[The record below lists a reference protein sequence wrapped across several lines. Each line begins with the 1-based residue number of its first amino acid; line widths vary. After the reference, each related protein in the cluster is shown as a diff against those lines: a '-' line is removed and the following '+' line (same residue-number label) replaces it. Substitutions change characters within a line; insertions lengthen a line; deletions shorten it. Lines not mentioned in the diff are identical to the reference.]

1 MASLFFWRKKK
12 PPEPVAGPAAVPTP
26 IEAAVA
32 AAKPQPK
39 PAKPLPVR
47 RMVYALALND
57 PRAADLAATHDATQT
72 GLLLATT
79 QEVAKVGIEPRYTPQ
94 RPSLI
99 PQLMEVINDEDASLR
114 ALARIVSQDPQL
126 TGEMLRTANSPLYKI
141 SKEPVESVERAAA
154 VLGTRGMRTMIS
166 GALMKPLA
174 RSGGRTGR
182 FGEVIWEHS
191 LYSAS
196 AGEAWAARIQDADPF
211 AAHMLAL
218 LHGLGS
224 VTVYR
229 VLSDIYATKGLSRDG
244 SAIASALD
252 TGSPV
257 AAWRIAQNWGLSER
271 TRQALEAQS
280 PGAPVSDASP
290 LAQAL
295 HFGLYG
301 GALILLCKRGRLTEE
316 AAAAQLV
323 AGGFEGAHVDRIWDR
338 LVRAYVRP

>member
-12 PPEPVAGPAAVPTP
+12 SDDPVAAPAAVQSV
-26 IEAAVA
+26 EAAVA

-47 RMVYALALND
+47 RMVYAEALND
-57 PRAADLAATHDATQT
+57 PRAADLGATHDATQT

-99 PQLMEVINDEDASLR
+99 PQLIEVVNDEDASLR
-114 ALARIVSQDPQL
+114 SLARIVSQDPQL
-126 TGEMLRTANSPLYKI
+126 TGEMLRAANSPLYKV
-141 SKEPVESVERAAA
+141 SREPVESVERAAS
-154 VLGTRGMRTMIS
+154 VLGTRGMRTLIS

-182 FGEVIWEHS
+182 FGDTIWEHS

-196 AGEAWAARIQDADPF
+196 AGEAWAARNQDADPF

-229 VLSDIYATKGLSRDG
+229 VLSDIYRTKGLSRDG
-244 SAIASALD
+244 AAIASALD
-252 TGSPV
+252 SGSPV

-280 PGAPVSDASP
+280 PGAPVADASP

-295 HFGLYG
+295 YFGLYA
-301 GALILLCKRGRLTEE
+301 GALTLLCKHERLTEE
-316 AAAAQLV
+316 AAAAQLA
-323 AGGFEGAHVDRIWDR
+323 AGGFEGTHVERIWDR
-338 LVRAYVRP
+338 LMRAYVRH